1 MGQKERRSV
10 KEPTPSVHSLS
21 SSDVS
26 ASDVSSD
33 DSASVHERST
43 PKIAAVIIATLFIV
57 AILVGVTVYFID
69 AKRVMGKV
77 ETVVDVDVVEVG
89 PAEKR
94 LTGNENLKQFAGL
107 KPALPAVPTVPTVP
121 TVPPVPAVPEVDL
134 EDQVGLVIE
143 QEAFYDEN
151 QHSQEPPAPETA
163 DKPEKVSL

>member
-10 KEPTPSVHSLS
+10 KESTPSVHSLS

-121 TVPPVPAVPEVDL
+121 PVPAVPEVDL

>member
-107 KPALPAVPTVPTVP
+107 KPSVP
-121 TVPPVPAVPEVDL
+121 TVPPVPPIPAVPEVDL

-143 QEAFYDEN
+143 QEAFYGEN
-151 QHSQEPPAPETA
+151 QHSLEPPVPDAA

>member
-107 KPALPAVPTVPTVP
+107 KPAVPAVPTVPP
-121 TVPPVPAVPEVDL
+121 VPPVPAVPEVDL

-151 QHSQEPPAPETA
+151 QHSLEPPVPDAA

>member
-107 KPALPAVPTVPTVP
+107 NPALPAVPTVPP
-121 TVPPVPAVPEVDL
+121 VPPVPAVPEVDL

-151 QHSQEPPAPETA
+151 QHSLEPPVPDAA

>member
-26 ASDVSSD
+26 TSDVSSD

-107 KPALPAVPTVPTVP
+107 KPAVPAVPTVPP
-121 TVPPVPAVPEVDL
+121 VPPVPAVPEVDL

-151 QHSQEPPAPETA
+151 QHSLEPPVPDAA